1 MSNIVVIIEIKS
13 NELQSFTYFCKKNML
28 NSDTICATAT
38 AAGIGALGI
47 IRISG
52 QEAIAKT
59 NIIFKGKNLENAT
72 SHTVHYGTIISNLN
86 QEVIDEVMV
95 AVFHA
100 PRTFTTE
107 NLVEISC
114 HGSPFIQQK
123 IIELLHQNGVRLASA
138 GEFTQ
143 RAFLGGRIDLSQ
155 AEAVADLISS
165 ENKASHELAMNQ
177 MRGGFSTELKS
188 LREELINCT
197 ALVELELDFS
207 EEDVDFI
214 NKEQLI
220 TLISDINT
228 KIEPLI
234 DSFAY
239 GNAIKIGVPVAI
251 AGQPNAG
258 KSSLLNELLN
268 ENRAI
273 VSSIPGTT
281 RDTIE
286 EQIVIDGI
294 AFRLIDTA
302 GIRETTD
309 EIETLGIAKTFEKAK
324 ESTVV
329 LYLFDKENTS
339 LGQVITDYNL
349 LKTDSNTIYICPTK
363 IDLYQNFDW
372 TEWSDYIQKHTDC
385 KAIIALSTKSKLNID
400 RLKLALSTPFLN
412 LKEKFGNNIVVNQRH
427 WIELCETKTALD
439 FAKSGL
445 QDGLSGDLV
454 AFHLRDA
461 IRSIGNITG
470 EVEIDRD
477 ILGTI
482 FGKFCIGK

>member
-1 MSNIVVIIEIKS
+1 
-13 NELQSFTYFCKKNML
+13 ML
-28 NSDTICATAT
+28 YSDTICATAT
-38 AAGIGALGI
+38 AAGVGALGI

-52 QEAIAKT
+52 SEAIAIA
-59 NIIFKGKNLENAT
+59 NSIFKGKNLEIVT
-72 SHTVHYGTIISNLN
+72 SHTVHYGSIISNFN
-86 QEVIDEVMV
+86 NEVIDEVMV

-100 PRTFTTE
+100 PKTFTTE

-114 HGSPFIQQK
+114 HGSPYIQQK
-123 IIELLHQNGVRLASA
+123 IIELLFQNGVRLANA

-155 AEAVADLISS
+155 AEAVADLIAS
-165 ENKASHELAMNQ
+165 ENKTAHQLALNQ
-177 MRGGFSTELKS
+177 MRGGFSSELKN
-188 LREELINCT
+188 LRNELIHCT

-214 NKEQLI
+214 NKQQLI
-220 TLISDINT
+220 DLLSTINS

-234 DSFAY
+234 ASFAF
-239 GNAIKIGVPVAI
+239 GNVIKTGIPVAI
-251 AGQPNAG
+251 VGKPNAG

-273 VSSIPGTT
+273 VSAIAGTT

-286 EQIVIDGI
+286 EKIVIDGL
-294 AFRLIDTA
+294 AFRFIDTA

-309 EIETLGIAKTFEKAK
+309 EIETLGIAKTYEKAK
-324 ESTVV
+324 ESIVV
-329 LYLFDKENTS
+329 LYLFDKDNTS
-339 LGQVITDYNL
+339 MDEVVDDYKL
-349 LKTDSNTIYICPTK
+349 LKTATNSIYICPTK
-363 IDLYQNFDW
+363 LDLYPDYDW
-372 TEWSDYIQKHTDC
+372 SAWSDFLNVSIKTNNL
-385 KAIIALSTKSKLNID
+385 IGLSTSAKNTID
-400 RLKLALSTPFLN
+400 N
-412 LKEKFGNNIVVNQRH
+412 LKQQLAAPFINTKSQLGSSIVVNQRH
-427 WIELCETKTALD
+427 WTELTETKVALD
-439 FAKSGL
+439 LAKTGL
-445 QDGLSGDLV
+445 QNGLSGDLI

-461 IRSIGNITG
+461 IKTIGNITG

>member
-1 MSNIVVIIEIKS
+1 
-13 NELQSFTYFCKKNML
+13 ML
-28 NSDTICATAT
+28 YSDTICATAT
-38 AAGIGALGI
+38 AAGVGALGI
-47 IRISG
+47 IRVSG
-52 QEAIAKT
+52 NDAIIKV
-59 NIIFKGKNLENAT
+59 NDVFKGKNLEKVA
-72 SHTVHYGTIISNLN
+72 SHSVHYGNIINSDS
-86 QEVIDEVMV
+86 EIIDEVMI

-100 PRTFTTE
+100 PKTFTTE

-123 IIELLHQNGVRLASA
+123 IIELLLQNGVRLATA

-155 AEAVADLISS
+155 AEAVADLIAS
-165 ENKASHELAMNQ
+165 ENKASHELAINQ
-177 MRGGFSTELKS
+177 MRGGFSSELKD

-214 NKEQLI
+214 NKDHLIDLI
-220 TLISDINT
+220 TKINS
-228 KIEPLI
+228 KIDPLI
-234 DSFAY
+234 ESFAY
-239 GNAIKIGVPVAI
+239 GNAIKTGVPVAI
-251 AGQPNAG
+251 VGKPNAG
-258 KSSLLNELLN
+258 KSSLLNVLLN

-273 VSSIPGTT
+273 VSAIPGTT

-294 AFRLIDTA
+294 AFRFIDTA
-302 GIRETTD
+302 GIRETND
-309 EIETLGIAKTFEKAK
+309 EIESMGIVKTFEKAR
-324 ESTVV
+324 ESTIV
-329 LYLFDKENTS
+329 LYLFDKENTTMNE
-339 LGQVITDYNL
+339 VISDYKS
-349 LKTDSNTIYICPTK
+349 LKTETNSIIICPTK
-363 IDLYQNFDW
+363 IDLYDGFNW
-372 TEWSDYIQKHTDC
+372 EEWITFLKNNIEYETMIGLSAKTKANISTLKHS
-385 KAIIALSTKSKLNID
+385 LSK
-400 RLKLALSTPFLN
+400 PFLQI
-412 LKEKFGNNIVVNQRH
+412 KEKRGNNIVVNQRH
-427 WIELCETKTALD
+427 YSELTDTKSALD
-439 FAKSGL
+439 CAKEGL
-445 QDGLSGDLV
+445 QNGLSGDLV

>member
-1 MSNIVVIIEIKS
+1 
-13 NELQSFTYFCKKNML
+13 ML
-28 NSDTICATAT
+28 HSDTICATAT
-38 AAGIGALGI
+38 AAGVGALGI
-47 IRISG
+47 IRVSG
-52 QEAIAKT
+52 NDAIAKVNT
-59 NIIFKGKNLENAT
+59 IFKGKNLENVT
-72 SHTVHYGTIISNLN
+72 SHTVHYGNIITINSEI
-86 QEVIDEVMV
+86 IDEVMV
-95 AVFHA
+95 AVFKA

-123 IIELLHQNGVRLASA
+123 IIELLLQNGVRLATA

-155 AEAVADLISS
+155 AEAVADLIAS
-165 ENKASHELAMNQ
+165 ENKASHELAINQ
-177 MRGGFSTELKS
+177 MRGGFSSELKN

-214 NKEQLI
+214 NKDHLIDLI
-220 TLISDINT
+220 TTINS

-234 DSFAY
+234 ESFAY
-239 GNAIKIGVPVAI
+239 GNAIKNGVPVAI
-251 AGQPNAG
+251 VGKPNAG
-258 KSSLLNELLN
+258 KSSLLNTLLN

-273 VSSIPGTT
+273 VSAIPGTT

-294 AFRLIDTA
+294 AFRFIDTA
-302 GIRETTD
+302 GIRETND
-309 EIETLGIAKTFEKAK
+309 EIESMGIVKTFEKAK
-324 ESTVV
+324 ESTIV

-339 LGQVITDYNL
+339 MDEVIADYNS
-349 LKTDSNTIYICPTK
+349 LKTETNSIIICPTK
-363 IDLYQNFDW
+363 IDLYDGFNW
-372 TEWSDYIQKHTDC
+372 EEWKIYLKTHLGYETLIGLSAKT
-385 KAIIALSTKSKLNID
+385 KANID
-400 RLKLALSTPFLN
+400 TLKKSLSKPFLAI
-412 LKEKFGNNIVVNQRH
+412 KEARGNSVVVNQRH
-427 WIELCETKTALD
+427 WIELTETKSALD
-439 FAKSGL
+439 FASNGL
-445 QDGLSGDLV
+445 KNGLSGDLV

>member
-1 MSNIVVIIEIKS
+1 MYYRTSRVTKCEVLPI
-13 NELQSFTYFCKKNML
+13 FAKKML
-28 NSDTICATAT
+28 NLDTICATAT
-38 AAGIGALGI
+38 AAGVGALGI

-52 QEAIAKT
+52 SESIVKVNA
-59 NIIFKGKNLENAT
+59 IFKGKNLQDVT
-72 SHTVHYGTIISNLN
+72 SHTIHYGNIISNTN
-86 QEVIDEVMV
+86 QEIIDEVMV
-95 AVFHA
+95 AVFHE

-123 IIELLHQNGVRLASA
+123 IIALLLQNGVRLATA

-155 AEAVADLISS
+155 AEAVADLIAS
-165 ENKASHELAMNQ
+165 ENKASHELAINQ
-177 MRGGFSTELKS
+177 MRGGFSSELKL
-188 LREELINCT
+188 LRDELINCT

-207 EEDVDFI
+207 EEDVDFV
-214 NKEQLI
+214 NKEHLIALI
-220 TLISDINT
+220 TEINL

-234 DSFAY
+234 ESFAY
-239 GNAIKIGVPVAI
+239 GNAIKTGVPVAI
-251 AGQPNAG
+251 VGKPNAG
-258 KSSLLNELLN
+258 KSSLLNVLLN

-286 EQIVIDGI
+286 EEIVIDGI
-294 AFRLIDTA
+294 AFRFIDTA
-302 GIRETTD
+302 GIRETQD
-309 EIETLGIAKTFEKAK
+309 EIESLGILKTFEKAK
-324 ESTVV
+324 ESTIV
-329 LYLFDKENTS
+329 LYLFDKDDASMDE
-339 LGQVITDYNL
+339 VISDYQL
-349 LKTDSNTIYICPTK
+349 LKTATNSIFICPTK
-363 IDLYQNFDW
+363 IDLYDGFDW
-372 TEWSDYIQKHTDC
+372 DEWSTYLKKRINYSTL
-385 KAIIALSTKSKLNID
+385 IGLSTKTKLNITT
-400 RLKLALSTPFLN
+400 LKQQLSAPFLN
-412 LKEKFGNNIVVNQRH
+412 IKEKRGNSIVVNQRH
-427 WIELCETKTALD
+427 WIELVETKSALNL
-439 FAKSGL
+439 AKNGL
-445 QDGLSGDLV
+445 QNGLSGDLV